1 MTEHLPFLHIH
12 INTFERQLG
21 ELLQSLHENIRLAA
35 EDKDKASR
43 FSIKN
48 NIYRCGACATCAAY
62 RTNAYTNRS
71 GAKTCME
78 KTTRRF
84 QEEACAKTIEDYYT
98 ETIARIEQR
107 AKTLEDNHTKALAR
121 IEQRAKTLEDNHTE
135 ALICMKARIKT
146 LEEKETIYHGI
157 YGSAYPS
164 AHINVIKFAEP
175 ELISTIHI
183 TNKN

>member
-48 NIYRCGACATCAAY
+48 NIYGCGACATCAAY

-98 ETIARIEQR
+98 E
-107 AKTLEDNHTKALAR
+107 ALAR